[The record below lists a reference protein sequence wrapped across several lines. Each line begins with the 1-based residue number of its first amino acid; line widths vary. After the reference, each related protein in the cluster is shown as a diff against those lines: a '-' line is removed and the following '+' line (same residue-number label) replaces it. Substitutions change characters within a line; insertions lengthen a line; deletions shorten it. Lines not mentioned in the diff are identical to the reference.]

1 METTTTASAKYKAKV
16 KGSSIDMSNSAL
28 PLELHKMIV
37 WVMHHPEE
45 AIYLLP
51 EYEKLRGQVE
61 AHAEAQKT
69 YNGCDI

>member
-1 METTTTASAKYKAKV
+1 METTASAKYKAKV

-45 AIYLLP
+45 AIELLP
-51 EYEKLRGQVE
+51 HYNGVREEHERAFAQYEKDQMGSG
-61 AHAEAQKT
+61 
-69 YNGCDI
+69 Y